1 MRLIDADDLKES
13 IKRQAD
19 ILRTMGN
26 EVLTEYTDVMQ
37 TGFCQEID
45 NAPTI
50 EPERKLELHG
60 DESAIEILSELRS
73 WFSCFD
79 EKEGLA
85 YDALSLAIRA
95 IKANSIVQAER
106 KTGRWVK
113 DNYGNTVCS
122 ECLGIRRDNRINYI
136 NFCNQCGADMR
147 GEQE

>member
-1 MRLIDADDLKES
+1 MNDLIRRKDAIDSPVKMVSEGLEWIPVYHIKELPS
-13 IKRQAD
+13 A
-19 ILRTMGN
+19 
-26 EVLTEYTDVMQ
+26 
-37 TGFCQEID
+37 
-45 NAPTI
+45 

-85 YDALSLAIRA
+85 YHALSLAIRA

-106 KTGRWVK
+106 KTGKWVK
-113 DNYGNTVCS
+113 DNYGNTACS

-147 GEQE
+147 GEKDR